1 MCYFKYFRLQSL
13 INIKLINFIKSLIT
27 RKLLGIQHSVE
38 IHNLKYQVIN
48 FEYNSLLDIN
58 HRILIKF
65 LKIFRTVYKIHL
77 LNNIHVNITYILMLI
92 KSMNLLVK
100 HNLMDIKYIF
110 LMINDK
116 KTSIEYK

>member
-13 INIKLINFIKSLIT
+13 INIKMINFIKSLII